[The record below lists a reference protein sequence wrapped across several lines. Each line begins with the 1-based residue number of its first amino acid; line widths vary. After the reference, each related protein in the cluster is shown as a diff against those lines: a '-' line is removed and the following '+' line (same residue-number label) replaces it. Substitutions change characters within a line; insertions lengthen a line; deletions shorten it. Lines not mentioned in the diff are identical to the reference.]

1 MRVQLRL
8 VLRLH
13 VDGRIG
19 AMNNTASLLKR
30 RLMVAAG
37 ILCLL
42 LGAVGMVVP
51 VLPTTPFLLLAAAL
65 FLHSST
71 RLYRWITT
79 HRVFGPFIRNYRRY
93 HAVPRSTKV
102 VGIVFLWLTI
112 GISVIWAVQAW
123 WLRALL
129 LCVAVGVTIHL
140 VRLKTLTAAILAASA
155 SSPDAESL
163 PADPVVE

>member
-1 MRVQLRL
+1 
-8 VLRLH
+8 
-13 VDGRIG
+13 
-19 AMNNTASLLKR
+19 MNNTTPLYKR

-37 ILCLL
+37 VLCLL

-65 FLHSST
+65 FLRSST
-71 RLYRWITT
+71 RLYRWLTT
-79 HRVFGPFIRNYRRY
+79 HRVFGPFILNYRRH

-140 VRLKTLTAAILAASA
+140 ARLKTLTPAMQ
-155 SSPDAESL
+155 AESAAAEDAVTL
-163 PADPVVE
+163 PADPAVE